1 MFKDLI
7 EIGDDEFALRKTTM
21 SRVKIASLMRPK
33 VAFLANVGIDKPQRI
48 VDNVNNI
55 PAAAYTDGRSI
66 TWFTDTVDT
75 MNSADLLFIYLHE
88 CSHIALNHVHWL
100 KAGSHTPKRMNKA
113 MDYRINY
120 DLEKMLQQ
128 KTPNGMLIDSKYDES
143 WTIQM
148 IYDDLPEDDPN
159 DSNSFDLD
167 DSNPPTPEEHAADIN
182 NAVNRTIA
190 QGNGDSVPQEIRK
203 FIEDYYKPKIDTLR
217 LLRKYASEYIREGYD
232 FNRPNRR
239 YQGVFVPSRRSK
251 GKTEVAIILDTS
263 YSVSDEE
270 VNIFLNEVH
279 SALQNKAVSKI
290 WAVQFHDV
298 IAHEAVIKS
307 TRDIDRMITDSR
319 GGTNIEPV
327 LAWLDEHKPKVAMIF
342 TDGWFG
348 VGREERD
355 MPNTDIIWCISDNR
369 GFNPPKGK
377 VIHYEPE
384 EEDKV

>member
-1 MFKDLI
+1 MFKDII
-7 EIGDDEFALRKTTM
+7 EVSNDEYAARSRKL
-21 SRVKIASLMRPK
+21 SRVKIASLMNPD

-48 VDNVNNI
+48 VKNDTNI
-55 PAAAYTDGRSI
+55 EAAAYTDGRSI
-66 TWFTDTVDT
+66 TFFQDTVDNLDT
-75 MNSADLLFIYLHE
+75 KDLLFIYLHE

-100 KAGSHTPKRMNKA
+100 KSTANCTPKRLNKA

-120 DLEKMLQQ
+120 DLEKMLKQ
-128 KTPNGMLIDSKYDES
+128 KTPKGMLIDAKYDEN
-143 WTIQM
+143 WTIAE

-159 DSNSFDLD
+159 DTDGSYDLD
-167 DSNPPTPEEHAADIN
+167 DSNPPSVEEHAADIN

-190 QGNGDSVPQEIRK
+190 QGNGSSIPEEIKK
-203 FIEDYYKPKIDTLR
+203 FVDDFYRPKVDTGR

-239 YQGVFVPSRRSK
+239 YKGVFVPSRRSK

-279 SALQNKAVSKI
+279 DAIKNKAISKVY
-290 WAVQFHDV
+290 AVQFHDV

-307 TRDIDRMITDSR
+307 TKDIERLVTDSR

-327 LAWLDEHKPKVAMIF
+327 LAWLDEHKPKVAMVF
-342 TDGWFG
+342 TDGYFSFS
-348 VGREERD
+348 REAAE
-355 MPNTDIIWCISDNR
+355 MPSTDIIWCINNTH
-369 GFNPPKGK
+369 GFKPPKGK
-377 VIHYEPE
+377 VIEYEP
-384 EEDKV
+384 DK